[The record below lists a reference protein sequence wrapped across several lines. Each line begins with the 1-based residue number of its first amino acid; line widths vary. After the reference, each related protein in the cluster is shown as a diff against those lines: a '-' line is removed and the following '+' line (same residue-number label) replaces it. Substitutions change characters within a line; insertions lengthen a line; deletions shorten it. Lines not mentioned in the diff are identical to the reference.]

1 MVNNYQLLTATGW
14 FHLSPVQP
22 RLNGQPVTYTA
33 VPLAAWR
40 TDAYGNTLG
49 MISVTD
55 DGVGRDGFTLQ
66 PAPRVRGA
74 SYITAEQ
81 LREIKNSDVVT
92 VTTAHAAM
100 QAPAK

>member
-1 MVNNYQLLTATGW
+1 MVPNYQLLAATGW
-14 FHLSPVQP
+14 FHLAPVLP

-40 TDAYGNTLG
+40 MDAYGSTVG
-49 MISVTD
+49 MIAVTD
-55 DGVGRDGFTLQ
+55 DGASQTGFPLQ
-66 PAPRVRGA
+66 PAPSVPGA

-92 VTTAHAAM
+92 VTTAHAAK
-100 QAPAK
+100 QARVA